1 MMAGHVKKEMVGV
14 INRNFEYNN
23 MNKNNP
29 ASQIHIN
36 ISGSDHPGILAEVF
50 ESIEKL
56 KWEVLDIKQF
66 VFNGVLNLS
75 LLLEGERFSSLN
87 ESLAKYAQKSGMNVN
102 VVPWDGVVKT
112 EEPYN
117 HRSVVT
123 LLATEIPGSAF
134 MEITRTLSDLDI
146 NILRIE
152 QLDYG
157 DHHVLEM
164 VIGSKQVFAG
174 VDVLNALV
182 RLKENF
188 SVDVAVQDDTLFR
201 RNKRLIVMDADMTFL
216 QCEVIDE
223 LGRLAGVGDKMA
235 EITRKVM
242 HGDMDFTEGL
252 RVRVG
257 LLKGLPV
264 EELEK
269 FSEIL
274 PLTSGA
280 EDLVNI
286 LQRLGYKVAI
296 VSGGFQFFIDRI
308 KKKYGLDYGFANQLQ
323 IVDGKLTGE
332 LEGEIIDG
340 AAKEKILVDLVK
352 REGFSLNQT
361 VAVGDGANDIQMLAR
376 AGLGIAFNAKP
387 IVQKHAQAS
396 INISNLELI
405 LYFLG
410 IDGKDLHE
418 LRELNKKESFPNI
431 RAVN

>member
-1 MMAGHVKKEMVGV
+1 
-14 INRNFEYNN
+14 
-23 MNKNNP
+23 
-29 ASQIHIN
+29 
-36 ISGSDHPGILAEVF
+36 
-50 ESIEKL
+50 
-56 KWEVLDIKQF
+56 
-66 VFNGVLNLS
+66 
-75 LLLEGERFSSLN
+75 
-87 ESLAKYAQKSGMNVN
+87 
-102 VVPWDGVVKT
+102 
-112 EEPYN
+112 
-117 HRSVVT
+117 
-123 LLATEIPGSAF
+123 
-134 MEITRTLSDLDI
+134 
-146 NILRIE
+146 
-152 QLDYG
+152 
-157 DHHVLEM
+157 
-164 VIGSKQVFAG
+164 
-174 VDVLNALV
+174 
-182 RLKENF
+182 
-188 SVDVAVQDDTLFR
+188 
-201 RNKRLIVMDADMTFL
+201 MDADMTFL

-223 LGRLAGVGDKMA
+223 LVRLAGVGEKMA
-235 EITRKVM
+235 DITRKVM
-242 HGDMDFTEGL
+242 HGEMNFTEGL
-252 RVRVG
+252 RVRVK

-323 IVDGKLTGE
+323 IADGKLTGE
-332 LEGEIIDG
+332 LDGDIIDG

-418 LRELNKKESFPNI
+418 LRELNKQENITTI
-431 RAVN
+431 RAIN